1 MAETLHIPDADAA
14 WLAPHLPSGSG
25 SAVQSVKTQNRPFV
39 TLTFATSLDSSLSLA
54 PGVRTRLSGPESKAM
69 THHLRRHHAAILVG
83 VGTVI
88 ADDPGLNCRMD
99 GANLDAQPRPIV
111 LDPRGRWNF
120 TEHSKVFEV
129 ARAGNGLAPYILV
142 GETGIN
148 PERQAIL
155 EAHGGKFILLSS
167 RETKPSFDWPS
178 ILAALHAENLHSVMI
193 EGGAQV
199 INSLLHPDY
208 QQLVDTVIVT
218 VAPTW
223 LGRGGVVVS
232 PDRVQ
237 RPDGTPVPAARLNGV
252 AWHQFGE
259 DMPQRSADLHS
270 PGAMSK
276 LLRLG
281 RELSLVVTMEQAAEA
296 NPA

>member
-14 WLAPHLPSGSG
+14 WLAPHLPSD
-25 SAVQSVKTQNRPFV
+25 SAIQSAKTLNRPLV

-99 GANLDAQPRPIV
+99 GADLGAQPRPII

-120 TEHSKVFEV
+120 TQDSKVFEV
-129 ARAGNGLAPYILV
+129 ARARKGLAPFVL
-142 GETGIN
+142 TGAAGVN

-155 EAHGGKFILLSS
+155 EAHGGKFILLDAQESQP
-167 RETKPSFDWPS
+167 RFDWPS
-178 ILAALHAENLHSVMI
+178 ILSALHAEGLHSVMV
-193 EGGAQV
+193 EGGGQV
-199 INSLLHPDY
+199 INSLLHPSY

-218 VAPTW
+218 IAPTW

-237 RPDGTPVPAARLNGV
+237 GPDGMPVPAARLAGA

-259 DMPQRSADLHS
+259 DIVLCGQ
-270 PGAMSK
+270 
-276 LLRLG
+276 
-281 RELSLVVTMEQAAEA
+281 LSHEA
-296 NPA
+296 